1 MQIIVKKR
9 KPPVVPIV
17 SLIDILAILLIFF
30 IATSTFKE
38 PKLAVDIEP
47 PLPGTLTTRP
57 VEDKRTTLTIS
68 AENLIYLGADEEPI
82 DPVALTGRLAAARAS
97 GAKLELKADEAADFG
112 ILVKVLDALKKAG
125 YKKGD
130 YPTILKLKKAAAEDG
145 SNPTTTTKPD
155 ITTP

>member
-1 MQIIVKKR
+1 MQISVKKR

-47 PLPGTLTTRP
+47 PQPGTLTTRP

-68 AENLIYLGADEEPI
+68 AENLIYLGADEEPV
-82 DPVALTGRLAAARAS
+82 DPIALTGCVQL
-97 GAKLELKADEAADFG
+97 GAVSIFAHHMDKHLNAYMMELENREI
-112 ILVKVLDALKKAG
+112 ILG
-125 YKKGD
+125 CWH
-130 YPTILKLKKAAAEDG
+130 
-145 SNPTTTTKPD
+145 
-155 ITTP
+155 